1 MVGEIL
7 YETQAI
13 QDAMEGLGMSDYEDT
28 SDEEEE
34 ARMTML
40 DVNQLSVISEES
52 VTAVEQ
58 YFQKLLAVE
67 EEKMSMKSYGTRDT
81 SPRTTPRT
89 SPTPSQHERHSNLGT
104 STAGSVGSVAD
115 HCVVKM
121 ESVDS
126 TMTGESSEAFGKIE
140 SYDSAMT
147 TESSDAFL
155 KMESYGSALAAESS
169 DAMEPLNISGN
180 AVDRG
185 GFYMRDLSDVSHTEE
200 SEDAPLVQSKKM
212 GKVEKIGTTLKN
224 TLQKLDF
231 TKSKDKLDQDEALS
245 AKSHDKTPLLTP
257 ATSREHLSV
266 RKANQ
271 VADSSGPS
279 AFHVVSPSR
288 SREPSITG
296 ISRESSVDNV
306 RGICSVPDTPE
317 CSGGQAIS
325 LRTITTNA
333 ATSQAKSTMSN
344 SSIAEGCVLVS
355 TDGKTYKM
363 DDIPE
368 DESFV

>member
-1 MVGEIL
+1 MDPSAARKDTVVGEIL

-34 ARMTML
+34 ARMKML

-58 YFQKLLAVE
+58 YFQKLLTVE

-104 STAGSVGSVAD
+104 STAGSVCSVAD

-126 TMTGESSEAFGKIE
+126 TMTAESSEA
-140 SYDSAMT
+140 A
-147 TESSDAFL
+147 
-155 KMESYGSALAAESS
+155 
-169 DAMEPLNISGN
+169 EPLNISGN
-180 AVDRG
+180 AADRG
-185 GFYMRDLSDVSHTEE
+185 DLYITEISDVSHTEE
-200 SEDAPLVQSKKM
+200 GEEAPLVQPKKM

-224 TLQKLDF
+224 TLQKLDL
-231 TKSKDKLDQDEALS
+231 TRSRDKLDQDASLP
-245 AKSHDKTPLLTP
+245 AKSDDTTPLLKP
-257 ATSREHLSV
+257 ATSKEHLSV

-271 VADSSGPS
+271 VSDSSGPS

-288 SREPSITG
+288 SREPSLPG
-296 ISRESSVDNV
+296 SKLASRESSVDNI

-317 CSGGQAIS
+317 HTGGQAIS
-325 LRTITTNA
+325 LQTMTTDATRSQGERT
-333 ATSQAKSTMSN
+333 N
-344 SSIAEGCVLVS
+344 SSTAETCVLVS
-355 TDGKTYKM
+355 TDGKTYKLDNKPK
-363 DDIPE
+363 DD
-368 DESFV
+368 SFV